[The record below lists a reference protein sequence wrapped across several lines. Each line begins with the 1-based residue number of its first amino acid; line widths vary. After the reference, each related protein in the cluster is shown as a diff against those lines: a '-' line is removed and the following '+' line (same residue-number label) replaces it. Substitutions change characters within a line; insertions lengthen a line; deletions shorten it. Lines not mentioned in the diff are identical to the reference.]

1 MSTLTPEQRQRMEE
15 NRQKALQKLA
25 LLKAAGG
32 NPSNKTSSNAPSVFK
47 SSSSFVNPLSE
58 KNNSSLSN
66 SYNRPPESG
75 SFQSSHSGVTS
86 QFSCNGGTP
95 SVSSDSKSS
104 TKFIGLEAAQRI
116 AENRQK
122 ALEKRA
128 TSNTISGNNA
138 TSLNNNTRISGSS
151 VTNFYKDPSEP
162 NKNQSALSG
171 KTPSNFSSGL
181 SGNYN
186 TTYNKTVSNPTKPSF
201 SGYNKVYQGGSK
213 GQSSF
218 STSEGPM
225 SSEEKMIN
233 STLNEFDDAPKPVFS
248 GKAMN
253 GTFRLLSRERF
264 VVEVGYHKQMIEIFK
279 TIPSRKYDVETKKW
293 HFALSDHDALAEA
306 LKPLRPA
313 VCIGPLPHFV
323 RKTLETAAKQMPAS
337 CVDLFGLDPKLLDS
351 LMPFQQEG
359 VCFGINHGGRVMI
372 ADDMG
377 LGKTIQALGIAA
389 YYRREWPL
397 LIVTPSSV
405 RYSWVSSIE
414 RWISSVERYEITVLN
429 TGKDHIDDAQVVIT
443 SYDLLSRRKQELL
456 DRNFQVVVMD
466 ESHMLKSF
474 KTARYKAAAPIM
486 KQCKRLI
493 LLSGTPA
500 LSRPSELYTQI
511 NGIDPSVFPRFQDFG
526 IRYCN
531 GKQQPWGWDFNGS
544 SNMEELQIILQAR
557 LMIRRLKS
565 EVLSQLPSKQRM
577 MVMLDPSLI
586 KTNTRAMEEA
596 AKNLGIKLKGVEKHG
611 ALLEFFSQSA
621 IAKLKAVSEYVKE
634 LLEGESKFIVFAHHR
649 PMLDKLCETCEGVG
663 VQYIRID
670 GRTSGDA
677 RQQLVNKFQT
687 NDNVKVA
694 VLSITAANAGI
705 TLTAAQLVVFAEVFW
720 NPGILV
726 QAEDRA
732 HRIGQQDSVTVQYLV
747 AKGTVDDHIWPLV
760 QSKLEVLSKA
770 GLSKDS
776 CLSGEATY
784 QKDKEQGSLERYL
797 VEMINDD
804 EIPSELLE
812 NEAQPSDKKEKKGG
826 ILQYLSKQEGNNKN
840 NEPQVK
846 KAKFS

>member
-1 MSTLTPEQRQRMEE
+1 MSTLTAEQRQRMEE
-15 NRQKALQKLA
+15 NRKRALQKLA

-32 NPSNKTSSNAPSVFK
+32 GPSSNTSSSNTSSSNTSSSAPGVFK

-58 KNNSSLSN
+58 RNSNPSSSSSIRPSDSKSLQTSHSALTSN
-66 SYNRPPESG
+66 SECKDIASLGG
-75 SFQSSHSGVTS
+75 SE
-86 QFSCNGGTP
+86 
-95 SVSSDSKSS
+95 SKSS

-128 TSNTISGNNA
+128 ASISTPNTISGNSA
-138 TSLNNNTRISGSS
+138 ICLKNNSKVSGNS
-151 VTNFYKDPSEP
+151 VTSFYKESSESSFS
-162 NKNQSALSG
+162 NSNQSLLSG
-171 KTPSNFSSGL
+171 KTN
-181 SGNYN
+181 
-186 TTYNKTVSNPTKPSF
+186 TYNKTVSNPTNSSF
-201 SGYNKVYQGGSK
+201 SGYNKGNQNGSK
-213 GQSSF
+213 
-218 STSEGPM
+218 SEVPV

-233 STLNEFDDAPKPVFS
+233 SVLNEFDDTPKPVF
-248 GKAMN
+248 GTKTIT
-253 GTFRLLSRERF
+253 GTFRLISRERF
-264 VVEVGYHKQMIEIFK
+264 AVDVGYHKAMLEIFK
-279 TIPSRKYDVETKKW
+279 TMPSRKYDVETKKW
-293 HFALSDHDALAEA
+293 DFALSDHDALVEA
-306 LKPLRPA
+306 LKPLRPG

-323 RKTLETAAKQMPAS
+323 RKTLESVAKQMPS
-337 CVDLFGLDPKLLDS
+337 SSVDLFGLDPKLLDS
-351 LMPFQQEG
+351 LMPFQQDG
-359 VCFGINHGGRVMI
+359 VCFGINLGGRVMI

-414 RWISSVERYEITVLN
+414 RWVSTVERYDITVLN
-429 TGKDHIDDAQVVIT
+429 SGKDHIDDAQVVIT

-456 DRNFQVVVMD
+456 NRNFKVVIMD

-511 NGIDPSVFPRFQDFG
+511 NGLDPNLFPRFQEFG

-531 GKQQPWGWDFNGS
+531 GKQLPWGWDFTGS
-544 SNMEELQIILQAR
+544 SNMEELQIILQAK

-565 EVLSQLPSKQRM
+565 EVLSQLPPKQRM
-577 MVMLDPSLI
+577 MVILDPSLI
-586 KTNTRAMEEA
+586 KANTKAMEEA
-596 AKNLGIKLKGVEKHG
+596 ARNLGMRLKGVEKHG

-621 IAKLKAVSEYVKE
+621 FAKLKAVSEYIKE

-649 PMLDKLCETCEGVG
+649 VMLDKLSETCEGVNA
-663 VQYIRID
+663 QYIRID

-687 NDNVKVA
+687 NSNVKA
-694 VLSITAANAGI
+694 AILSITAANAGI

-760 QSKLEVLSKA
+760 QAKLEVLSKA

-776 CLSGEATY
+776 SLSGEATY
-784 QKDKEQGSLERYL
+784 QKDREQGTLDSYL

-804 EIPSELLE
+804 EITRDLIEDEEETHP
-812 NEAQPSDKKEKKGG
+812 PVKKEKKGG
-826 ILQYLSKQEGNNKN
+826 ILQYLSRKEDDDKN

-846 KAKFS
+846 KAKFN